1 MTCKWTRRPRRALAD
16 EIEKR
21 GENKNIEGLHIR
33 KLSLCKLAGPTSV
46 HLRGV
51 RANSKM
57 LLPKQA
63 DFEMRLG
70 KRASAW
76 I

>member
-1 MTCKWTRRPRRALAD
+1 MTCEWTRRPRRALTD

-21 GENKNIEGLHIR
+21 QKNKSIEGLHIR

-51 RANSKM
+51 RAISRM

-63 DFEMRLG
+63 DLEMRLG

-76 I
+76 V